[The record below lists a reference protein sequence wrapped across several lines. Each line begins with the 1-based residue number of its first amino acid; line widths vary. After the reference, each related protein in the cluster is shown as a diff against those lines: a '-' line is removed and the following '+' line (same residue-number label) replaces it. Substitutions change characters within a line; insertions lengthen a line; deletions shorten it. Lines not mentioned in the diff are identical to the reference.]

1 MREGRSRL
9 PFVGAMFAM
18 KDRYVASISRLP
30 AAFMKN
36 MLVFSDVIAAFTR
49 KEEG

>member
-1 MREGRSRL
+1 MREGRSRS

-18 KDRYVASISRLP
+18 KERYVASISRFL
-30 AAFMKN
+30 AVSMEH
-36 MLVFSDVIAAFTR
+36 MLVFSDMIAAFTR